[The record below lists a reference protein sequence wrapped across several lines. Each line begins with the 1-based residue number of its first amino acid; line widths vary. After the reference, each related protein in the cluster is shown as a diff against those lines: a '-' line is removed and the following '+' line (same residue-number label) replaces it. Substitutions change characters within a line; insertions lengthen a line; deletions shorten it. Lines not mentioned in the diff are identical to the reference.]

1 MRHLKKGRKLGRTS
15 AHRKS
20 MLANLATSLIL
31 HERIVTTEAKAKEM
45 RSTIEPLI
53 TLARK
58 AVTNPDS
65 SLHYLRQAARVI
77 RHQEAL
83 FKLIN
88 ELGPRFEAR
97 NGGYTRILHVGPRS
111 GDNAPMCLIEFVDS
125 GEDTATVEDTS
136 AELAEA

>member
-20 MLANLATSLIL
+20 LLANLSTSLIL

-58 AVTNPDS
+58 AVAEPAS
-65 SLHYLRQAARVI
+65 SLHCLRQAGRVI

-88 ELGPRFEAR
+88 ELGPRFQSR

-125 GEDTATVEDTS
+125 DESAATVQDNS